1 MLTLPPATEALDW
14 TWTEIAPHYAA
25 LQARPLDAASLS
37 DWLTDWSQLA
47 SFVSEINTRL
57 NVNYD
62 LDTTNAEAERRYFG
76 YLEGTAPQVR
86 AAENELTKRLLATG
100 LEPDGLAVPLRNMRA
115 EVALFREANLPLF
128 TEERKTATQYDKL
141 VGAQTVEWEGQERP
155 LPQMRP
161 VFENPDRAVRERAWW
176 RVRERQLADRDA
188 LNEVWR
194 QLIPIRKQIAANA
207 DCADY
212 REFAWKQYQRF
223 DYTPADCQTFHA
235 AIEAVVVPAV
245 ARLYERHRRRLGL
258 DGLRPWDLTNGE
270 WSRPAPPP
278 GLAPLRPYSSHA
290 ELLARTTA
298 VFTRVDP
305 QLGAHFDTLHHE
317 HLLDLD
323 NRKGK
328 APGGYCT
335 YFAQARRPFIF
346 MNSVGQHTDI
356 QTLLHEGG
364 HAFHAF
370 ESSRLPLL
378 QQLNTPMEFN
388 EVASMGMEFLSGPY
402 LAASAGG
409 YYTEADAAR
418 ARTQHLEDALLFWP
432 YMAVV
437 DAFQHWVYTHLD
449 DAADTALCDAA
460 WQAQW
465 MRFMPGVDW
474 SGLEAELVTGWHR
487 KLHIFHVPFYY
498 VEYGLAQ
505 LGAAQVW
512 RNSRRNQAE
521 AVAGYRRALA
531 LGGTATL
538 PQLFAAAGA
547 RFAFDAE
554 TLGQTVSLIEN
565 TLIELEGVAQ
575 HG

>member
-1 MLTLPPATEALDW
+1 MPPSLPTYAQDALDW
-14 TWTEIAPHYAA
+14 TWTDMEPFYAE
-25 LQARPLDAASLS
+25 LQARPLDAVGLDA
-37 DWLTDWSQLA
+37 WLADWSRVA
-47 SFVSEINTRL
+47 SFIGEINARL
-57 NVNYD
+57 SLNYD
-62 LDTTNAEAERRYFG
+62 LDTANADAEKRYFG
-76 YLEGTAPQVR
+76 FLENAAPAVQ
-86 AAENELTKRLLATG
+86 AAENGLTKRLLATE
-100 LEPDGLAVPLRNMRA
+100 LEPAGLAVPLRNMRA
-115 EVALFREANLPLF
+115 EVALFREPNLPLF
-128 TEERKTATQYDKL
+128 TEERKIATQYDKI

-188 LNEVWR
+188 LNEVWK
-194 QLIPIRKQIAANA
+194 QLIPLRRRIAANA

-212 REFAWKQYQRF
+212 RAFAWKQYQRF
-223 DYTPADCQTFHA
+223 DYAPGDCETFHA

-258 DGLRPWDLTNGE
+258 DVLRPWDLTNGE

-278 GLAPLRPYSSHA
+278 GRAALKPYDNA
-290 ELLARTTA
+290 ADLLDRTIA

-305 QLGAHFDTLHHE
+305 QLGAHFDTMRHE
-317 HLLDLD
+317 QLLDLD

-346 MNSVGQHTDI
+346 MNAVGQHTDI
-356 QTLLHEGG
+356 QVLLHEGG

-370 ESSRLPLL
+370 EASRLPLL

-388 EVASMGMEFLSGPY
+388 EVASMGMEFLAGPY

-409 YYTEADAAR
+409 YYTEAEAAR
-418 ARTQHLEDALLFWP
+418 ARTEHLEDALLFWP

-437 DAFQHWVYTHLD
+437 DAFQHWVYTHPD
-449 DAADTALCDAA
+449 DALDTDACDAA
-460 WQAQW
+460 WRAQW
-465 MRFMPGVDW
+465 LRFMPGVDW
-474 SGLEAELVTGWHR
+474 TGLEAELVTGWHR
-487 KLHIFHVPFYY
+487 KLHIFRVPFYY

-505 LGAAQVW
+505 LGATQVW
-512 RNSRRNQAE
+512 RNARRDQAE
-521 AVAGYRRALA
+521 AVVNYRRALA

-538 PQLFAAAGA
+538 PQLFSTAGA
-547 RFAFDAE
+547 RFAFDAD
-554 TLGQTVSLIEN
+554 TLGPSVSLIES
-565 TLIELEGVAQ
+565 TLAELEGA
-575 HG
+575 